1 MKKLNLFILLL
12 TILIFT
18 SCKQNHKDV
27 VLNSAAISLPA
38 SHYYYYRFNTI
49 EMIDWKSIEFIA
61 RSDSN
66 DLNYYIS
73 VIPFSFFMGHEKE
86 DYDSLVTAD
95 VINKYK
101 IKESAVSK
109 STNYHFQYNRRKK
122 DDLAA
127 LDMFVLYFEDT
138 SLGILSASSSNVS
151 FKIVLHK

>member
-1 MKKLNLFILLL
+1 MKKLNLFALLL
-12 TILIFT
+12 SILIFT

-27 VLNSAAISLPA
+27 ILNSSAISLPA
-38 SHYYYYRFNTI
+38 SHCYYYKFNTI
-49 EMIDWKSIEFIA
+49 EMADWKSIEFIA
-61 RSDSN
+61 HSDSN
-66 DLNYYIS
+66 ELNYYIS
-73 VIPFSFFMGHEKE
+73 VIPFSFFMDHEKE
-86 DYDSLVTAD
+86 DYDYLITTE

-101 IKESAVSK
+101 VKESAVSK

-151 FKIVLHK
+151 FRIISHK